1 MFQFFN
7 KKKFLVDY
15 LEGFIDIHNHLL
27 PGIDDGAKTVEE
39 SITILKGFQEIGIT
53 NFIAT
58 PHIMDGYYPNTP
70 NSIREA
76 LTVLENKLK
85 IENLTN
91 FTIEAAAE
99 HMVDP
104 FFESILERNE
114 IMPLKKDFILIEM
127 SFLQASINFEE
138 AIQKLKKINL
148 FPILAHPE
156 RYSFIHKN
164 FNNYTVY
171 KNKGMYF
178 QLNLL
183 SLSNYY
189 GTDVQKNA
197 FKLLE
202 HNLFDFAGTDVHN
215 LQQLN
220 ALKEIKIPLKIAEKL
235 QPLINNTIYNF
246 G

>member
-1 MFQFFN
+1 MFYFFS

-15 LEGFIDIHNHLL
+15 LEGFTDIHNHIL
-27 PGIDDGAKTVEE
+27 PGIDDGAKTTEE
-39 SITILKGFQEIGIT
+39 SISILKGFQEIGIT

-70 NSIREA
+70 NSIHEA
-76 LTVLENKLK
+76 LGSLKNQLKTEN
-85 IENLTN
+85 ITN

-104 FFESILERNE
+104 FFESIIDSKQ

-127 SFLQASINFEE
+127 SFLQASINFDE
-138 AIQKLKKINL
+138 AIQKLKKANL

-156 RYSFIHKN
+156 RYSFIHTN
-164 FNNYTVY
+164 FNKYDDY
-171 KNKGMYF
+171 KKQGMYF

-189 GTDVQKNA
+189 GEAVKKNA
-197 FKLLE
+197 LKLLD
-202 HNLFDFAGTDVHN
+202 NKLFDFVGSDVHN
-215 LQQLN
+215 IRQLN
-220 ALKEIKIPLKIAEKL
+220 AIKEIKIPLKIAEKL
-235 QPLINNTIYNF
+235 EPLIHNTSYNF